1 MGSLPGPP
9 QRDNRGAAD
18 CNHAGLLAY
27 ACGSSVAIVELQ
39 SMQVVHTLWGDKPDV
54 CVTAVRWSPEGLSR
68 DLSRQSP
75 LRLACGDSAG
85 RVAIWDAARGELV
98 TWLGLDRN
106 GWPIVD
112 LCWVLGRPWQLAVL
126 QAPSSL
132 LILDTTRFVSCTS
145 FHGGYRYGQMQ
156 EWYLVLEYKT
166 WFVLFDALWAR
177 LLRPLR
183 DR

>member
-1 MGSLPGPP
+1 
-9 QRDNRGAAD
+9 
-18 CNHAGLLAY
+18 
-27 ACGSSVAIVELQ
+27 
-39 SMQVVHTLWGDKPDV
+39 MQVVHTLWGDKPDV

-106 GWPIVD
+106 GGPIVD
-112 LCWVLGRPWQLAVL
+112 LCWGLGRPWQLAVL

-132 LILDTTRFVSCTS
+132 LILDTTRFVFCTS
-145 FHGGYRYGQMQ
+145 SHGGYRYGQMQ
-156 EWYLVLEYKT
+156 EWYLVLQYENL
-166 WFVLFDALWAR
+166 VGSL
-177 LLRPLR
+177 
-183 DR
+183 